1 MSKPDTITI
10 DGNAFDWQR
19 LLELRRQQV
28 EAWRAAQPRQL
39 ALFDL
44 KHDCRPQT
52 ERTAPGRYEEP
63 SLFTAVTDP
72 RKR

>member
-1 MSKPDTITI
+1 MTKPDMIMI
-10 DGNAFDWQR
+10 DGRPLSWQR
-19 LLELRRQQV
+19 LLELRRRQV

-39 ALFDL
+39 ALFEL

-52 ERTAPGRYEEP
+52 ERTAAARYQEP
-63 SLFTAVTDP
+63 SLFTAMTDP